1 MENSNSNNNGL
12 LKLIP
17 VFRDDLLEK
26 YGIPYTQKTL
36 RVWHSK
42 AKNKELFVKLD
53 RRLYIVYAEWLKFVE
68 RNYQEGIARRG
79 VDDILKSA

>member
-1 MENSNSNNNGL
+1 MENINNNGL

-42 AKNKELFVKLD
+42 GKNKELFVKLE

-79 VDDILKSA
+79 VDDYLKSA

>member
-12 LKLIP
+12 LKLIL